1 MQATYQRPIAKY
13 LGTVRAF
20 LDTPTMDWR
29 IKKLKE
35 FIDTNVENAA
45 WNFDE
50 VCRQLH
56 LGISV
61 YQASRL
67 FERSI
72 GIGLRKYATRQRF
85 ERAAD
90 KLRNT
95 SSSIKEI
102 AAELGY
108 QWAEDFA
115 RGFKKEFRLSP
126 TDYRQLWH
134 SVEEVQSRKHS
145 NSLARRE
152 MRTLPAKKHR
162 PSHGTNGRPW
172 LTN

>member
-1 MQATYQRPIAKY
+1 
-13 LGTVRAF
+13 
-20 LDTPTMDWR
+20 MDWR

-45 WNFDE
+45 WNFDK
-50 VCRQLH
+50 VCRQLR

-67 FERSI
+67 FGRSI

-85 ERAAD
+85 ERAAN

-115 RGFKKEFRLSP
+115 RGFKKEFGLSP
-126 TDYRQLWH
+126 TEYRQLSH
-134 SVEEVQSRKHS
+134 AVEAVQSRKHS
-145 NSLARRE
+145 NSPRDAHIAGE
-152 MRTLPAKKHR
+152 EVPAEQRHKRK
-162 PSHGTNGRPW
+162 TVA
-172 LTN
+172 